1 MKTYAM
7 YFSPTGGTKKV
18 LNIFSNVWKINGW
31 IDLSKADELM
41 TGIEFSAEDVCVV
54 AVPSFGGRVP
64 EVALERMKR
73 WQGNGATAVL
83 VVTYG
88 NRAYEDTLLEL
99 KEALVSNGF
108 VPKAAVA
115 AVTEHSIVHE
125 YGKGRPDAADKETLR
140 VFAED
145 IKAFLESGKE
155 NGELKVPGDYPY
167 RERSNS
173 VMVPMA
179 TSDCT
184 GCGSCAVRCP
194 VGAISPTNPTITDAN
209 KCISCMCCVAV
220 CPWDG
225 RKLPDEMLAAVAEK
239 IKDACA
245 TRKENELFLAK

>member
-88 NRAYEDTLLEL
+88 NR
-99 KEALVSNGF
+99 V
-108 VPKAAVA
+108 
-115 AVTEHSIVHE
+115 
-125 YGKGRPDAADKETLR
+125 
-140 VFAED
+140 
-145 IKAFLESGKE
+145 
-155 NGELKVPGDYPY
+155 
-167 RERSNS
+167 
-173 VMVPMA
+173 
-179 TSDCT
+179 
-184 GCGSCAVRCP
+184 
-194 VGAISPTNPTITDAN
+194 
-209 KCISCMCCVAV
+209 
-220 CPWDG
+220 
-225 RKLPDEMLAAVAEK
+225 
-239 IKDACA
+239 
-245 TRKENELFLAK
+245 